1 MPRFWNV
8 RRPCDHSVTD
18 LLKLQPIELQGLF
31 YLLVSHLKY
40 SGKE

>member
-1 MPRFWNV
+1 M
-8 RRPCDHSVTD
+8 RRLCDHSGPD

-40 SGKE
+40 FGKE